1 MTSQPNPTQK
11 ENIMDITNDINQQIR
26 VARYLMRTAK
36 TAEQFTN
43 AKTDLDNA
51 KAGQTVFSIN
61 VLPDNQIN
69 FERI

>member
-1 MTSQPNPTQK
+1 
-11 ENIMDITNDINQQIR
+11 MDITNDINQQIR

-51 KAGQTVFSIN
+51 KAGQIVFTITVLN
-61 VLPDNQIN
+61 NNEIN
-69 FERI
+69 FTRIAGA